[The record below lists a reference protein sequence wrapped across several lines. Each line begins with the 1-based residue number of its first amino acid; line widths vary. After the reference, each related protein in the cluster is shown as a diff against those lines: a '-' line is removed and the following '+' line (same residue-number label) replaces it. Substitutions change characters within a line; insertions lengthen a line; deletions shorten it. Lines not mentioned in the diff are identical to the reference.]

1 MEKRFSE
8 FDQLFNGLKNTYH
21 SLPALPKKS
30 YLFKMTEKEME
41 QRRAGLEDFLR
52 KIIVR
57 NDLMNS
63 ELVKQFLQ
71 LDKNASEVMVNPPKL
86 HLEYQV
92 EGQTKGI
99 RDYIYVE
106 DQNLFIIAT
115 ADQSPVN
122 RLNAKVTNTK
132 LPWESEGGKFM
143 EVGSVEAW
151 QCDME
156 SAKFVKLWSKG
167 YPQEALCLYY
177 DHVSKK
183 VLVGLDD
190 GVVDLIQMKETGYD
204 DIVCEKIHN
213 GRITGLGYDSLTNV
227 VFSVSQDKIF
237 RISHGTS
244 LAMVL
249 GVPHKEQLLS
259 LFKDNINK
267 RVFIGN
273 KIGEILIYDIAHV
286 YPLLLRLK
294 NPSCWSL

>member
-1 MEKRFSE
+1 
-8 FDQLFNGLKNTYH
+8 
-21 SLPALPKKS
+21 
-30 YLFKMTEKEME
+30 
-41 QRRAGLEDFLR
+41 
-52 KIIVR
+52 
-57 NDLMNS
+57 
-63 ELVKQFLQ
+63 
-71 LDKNASEVMVNPPKL
+71 
-86 HLEYQV
+86 
-92 EGQTKGI
+92 
-99 RDYIYVE
+99 
-106 DQNLFIIAT
+106 
-115 ADQSPVN
+115 
-122 RLNAKVTNTK
+122 
-132 LPWESEGGKFM
+132 M

-156 SAKFVKLWSKG
+156 SSKFIKLWSKG

-183 VLVGLDD
+183 ILVGLDD

-204 DIVCEKIHN
+204 DTVCEKIHN

-249 GVPHKEQLLS
+249 GVPHKEQLLA

-286 YPLLLRLK
+286 LPPLFRLK
-294 NPSCWSL
+294 NPSCWSLCATTKEDPSAAFIFKPAATISSVAASMTEKSTSSISTSQAAKNWQNSMLP